1 MSDTKKKY
9 RVLCYGWCA
18 TDPGGRKCW
27 IEYPPDRAAEEGAV
41 IDDLPPLVVPDLIA
55 QGLIE
60 EVATQ
65 DENGEGGES

>member
-1 MSDTKKKY
+1 MSDQKKQY

-18 TDPGGRKCW
+18 TDPLGRKCW
-27 IEYPPDRAAEEGAV
+27 IEYAPDRVAKEGDV

-60 EVATQ
+60 EVAAT
-65 DENGEGGES
+65 ENGEGGEC